1 MAQPRENFS
10 RNLFKFSLLLARS
23 MSVAALELLRAAASG
38 DLNRLRALLAQG
50 ISINSTNNA
59 NQTALILAVA
69 FKQIEIVKYLVA
81 AGADVKIQDQLG
93 LTAIDWAQRDARII
107 QLLNGT
113 ASQQPALVQSPR
125 QSTNVLEGV
134 AGAILRDH
142 TSTFAAPRPTT
153 ATKPAPTNP
162 YTVKPPAAEL
172 SSDTSG
178 PGSSAPI
185 VDSGFVVDN
194 IQMPRRAPM
203 SPTIRTLY
211 RICIVV
217 CLLAGAFLNYH
228 LAASVV
234 STLTSNRVKPD
245 PAPIPVNAAAKP
257 TKSAPKVSN
266 ELSAAELYVP
276 DAEYPPDATVAS
288 GNVNVRVQV
297 SQKGIVVKA
306 EAVDGDESLRGAAE
320 KAALTSAFDPDKI
333 QSDSSVNGTITYSF
347 LKPDDVKRNDKD
359 FGLIGDA
366 AVTPNSVSATA
377 GGPLAGAERKLVVPK
392 IPKWVTVQ
400 QKSATVVVRVN
411 HKAGRVMSWRSLDAD
426 DRLRSYLIKAA
437 RSSTFNPDK
446 LPGDTNVVGI
456 ITYKFQ

>member
-1 MAQPRENFS
+1 
-10 RNLFKFSLLLARS
+10 

-38 DLNRLRALLAQG
+38 DLNRLRALVAQG
-50 ISINSTNNA
+50 ISINSTNKA

-81 AGADVKIQDQLG
+81 AGADVNIEDELG
-93 LTAIDWAQRDARII
+93 LTAIDWAQRDSRIT
-107 QLLNGT
+107 QLLNT
-113 ASQQPALVQSPR
+113 TTSQQPALVGSPSP
-125 QSTNVLEGV
+125 STNVLEGV

-142 TSTFAAPRPTT
+142 TSNSAVPRSTT
-153 ATKPAPTNP
+153 VTKPAPIVANTLTCP
-162 YTVKPPAAEL
+162 HAEL
-172 SSDTSG
+172 SSDTAV
-178 PGSSAPI
+178 PATSSQA
-185 VDSGFVVDN
+185 VDSGFGVDN
-194 IQMPRRAPM
+194 IQLPRRAPM
-203 SPTIRTLY
+203 SPAIRTLY

-234 STLTSNRVKPD
+234 STLTSNSVKPD

-266 ELSAAELYVP
+266 ELAAAELYVP
-276 DAEYPPDATVAS
+276 DAEYPSDATVAS
-288 GNVNVRVQV
+288 DNVNVRVQV
-297 SQKGIVVKA
+297 SLKGIVVKA

-320 KAALTSAFDPDKI
+320 KAALTSAFDPDKM
-333 QSDSSVNGTITYSF
+333 QSDNSLINGTITYNF
-347 LKPDDVKRNDKD
+347 LKPDDMNRNNQD

-366 AVTPNSVSATA
+366 AVTPNNVSATA

-392 IPKWVTVQ
+392 IPRWVTVQ

-426 DRLRSYLIKAA
+426 DRLRSYVIKAA
-437 RSSTFNPDK
+437 RNSTFNPDK
-446 LPGDTNVVGI
+446 LSGDTNVVGI

>member
-1 MAQPRENFS
+1 
-10 RNLFKFSLLLARS
+10 

-50 ISINSTNNA
+50 ISINSTNKS

-69 FKQIEIVKYLVA
+69 FKRMEIVKYLVA
-81 AGADVKIQDQLG
+81 AGADVKIQDELG
-93 LTAIDWAQRDARII
+93 LTAIDWAQRDSQIM
-107 QLLNGT
+107 QLLNGS
-113 ASQQPALVQSPR
+113 ASHQVQQPALVQAPR
-125 QSTNVLEGV
+125 QSANVLEGI

-142 TSTFAAPRPTT
+142 TSNSTVAR
-153 ATKPAPTNP
+153 ATK
-162 YTVKPPAAEL
+162 
-172 SSDTSG
+172 
-178 PGSSAPI
+178 SAPAVANTLTLPQAGLSNDTVAAGTSAQT
-185 VDSGFVVDN
+185 VDSGLVVDS
-194 IQMPRRAPM
+194 IQLPRRAPM

-257 TKSAPKVSN
+257 TKSAPKVSD
-266 ELSAAELYVP
+266 ELAAAELYVP

-288 GNVNVRVQV
+288 GNVTVRVQV
-297 SQKGIVVKA
+297 SLKGIVVKA

-333 QSDSSVNGTITYSF
+333 PTDNALVNGAITYNF
-347 LKPDDVKRNDKD
+347 LKPDDLKPNARD

-377 GGPLAGAERKLVVPK
+377 GGPLAGAERKLVVPR

-426 DRLRSYLIKAA
+426 DRLRSYVIKAA
-437 RSSTFNPDK
+437 RSSTFYPDK
-446 LPGDTNVVGI
+446 LSGDTNVVGI

>member
-1 MAQPRENFS
+1 
-10 RNLFKFSLLLARS
+10 

-50 ISINSTNNA
+50 ISINSTNSA

-81 AGADVKIQDQLG
+81 AGADVKVQDELG
-93 LTAIDWAQRDARII
+93 LTAIDWARHDSRIT
-107 QLLNGT
+107 QLLNT
-113 ASQQPALVQSPR
+113 SASPQPVLVQSPR
-125 QSTNVLEGV
+125 QPTNVLEGV

-142 TSTFAAPRPTT
+142 TRIAAVARPVAVTQ
-153 ATKPAPTNP
+153 PVE
-162 YTVKPPAAEL
+162 TVANTLKLPQPEL
-172 SSDTSG
+172 SNDTVASDTS
-178 PGSSAPI
+178 AQA
-185 VDSGFVVDN
+185 VDSGFVVDDIN
-194 IQMPRRAPM
+194 IPTPRRRPM
-203 SPTIRTLY
+203 SPAIRTLY

-217 CLLAGAFLNYH
+217 FLLAGAFLNYH

-234 STLTSNRVKPD
+234 STLTSKRVKPE
-245 PAPIPVNAAAKP
+245 PAAVHVDAATKP

-266 ELSAAELYVP
+266 ELAAAELYIP

-288 GNVNVRVQV
+288 GNVTVGVQV
-297 SQKGIVVKA
+297 SVKGIVVKA
-306 EAVDGDESLRGAAE
+306 EAVEGDESLRGAAE
-320 KAALTSAFDPDKI
+320 KAALGSAFDPDKI
-333 QSDSSVNGTITYSF
+333 QSESSLINGTITYNF
-347 LKPDDVKRNDKD
+347 LKPDVKPNNQD

-366 AVTPNSVSATA
+366 AVTLNSMSATA

-411 HKAGRVMSWRSLDAD
+411 HKAGRVMSWRPLDAD
-426 DRLRSYLIKAA
+426 DRVRSYIIKAA
-437 RSSTFNPDK
+437 RSSTFDPDK
-446 LPGDTNVVGI
+446 LPGDGNVVGF